1 MAALSEQSEQS
12 SLVRHLSRCGICY
25 AAVPNGGKRDKR
37 TAGALA
43 SSGVQKGIPD
53 LLIFDSP
60 PNAPEKVGVAIEMKR
75 VVGGRTSASQHRWL
89 RSLQARGWV
98 AFVAKGSADALRRL
112 RELGFGV

>member
-12 SLVRHLSRCGICY
+12 SLVRHLSRCGVCY

-43 SSGVQKGIPD
+43 SSGVQKGVPD
-53 LLIFDSP
+53 LLIFDAP
-60 PNAPEKVGVAIEMKR
+60 PSQPQKVGVAIEMKR
-75 VVGGRTSASQHRWL
+75 VEGGRTSASQRRWL

-98 AFVAKGSADALRRL
+98 AFVANGSADALRHL
-112 RELGFGV
+112 RELGFDV